1 MSRKFERTYPY
12 IVSVIVTCIFLLFV
26 DLNIFYNIHFVFL
39 FISSYLLFLLLG
51 IFLWLIQLKPSTS
64 VYKNVLIHGRC
75 LIKSYFVELAISYLI
90 LKCIFVAIAISK
102 FFESNSSII
111 VYLFVF
117 VITLYIF
124 CMIRCYCIC
133 YYFYKAK
140 KIKDDM
146 IIPPESEAEKR
157 YKGKIKNQKMSN

>member
-12 IVSVIVTCIFLLFV
+12 IVSVIITCIFLLFV
-26 DLNIFYNIHFVFL
+26 DLNIFYNIYFIFL

-51 IFLWLIQLKPSTS
+51 LFLWLIQLKPSTS
-64 VYKNVLIHGRC
+64 VYKNILIYGRY

-90 LKCIFVAIAISK
+90 LKCIFVIIAISNIL
-102 FFESNSSII
+102 ELNNNVI
-111 VYLFVF
+111 VYIFVF

-146 IIPPESEAEKR
+146 LIPPESEAEKI
-157 YKGKIKNQKMSN
+157 YKSKIHEQ